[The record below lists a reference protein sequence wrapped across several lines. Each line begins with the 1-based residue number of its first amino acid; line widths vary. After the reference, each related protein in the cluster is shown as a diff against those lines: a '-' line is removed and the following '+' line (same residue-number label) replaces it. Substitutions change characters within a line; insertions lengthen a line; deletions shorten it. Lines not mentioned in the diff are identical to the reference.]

1 MESQPPQQGSK
12 KGRGHSK
19 VRAEDLASLSVKV
32 SALEEALLEMSSKVE
47 KVESDVR
54 TDERHPL
61 DELESLKTSVD
72 TLQNSEEEGTESRHS
87 LEEHAEHLR
96 AVFKTLRE
104 KELYVKKEKCSFVR
118 EEVHFLGHVIPHGTL
133 RMDEKKV
140 QAIKEWEPPTCVA
153 ELRSFLGLVNY
164 YRPSIK
170 GYSARA
176 APLTNLLKK
185 NKPWSW
191 TEECQKA
198 FDDLKA
204 VVIEEPLLALPDFS
218 KPFEVHTYAYDF
230 VRYGVLMQDR
240 HPVAFESPKLNHTER
255 RYTAG
260 ISFFFLSKKLLLT
273 KGFLKSRM

>member
-1 MESQPPQQGSK
+1 M
-12 KGRGHSK
+12 
-19 VRAEDLASLSVKV
+19 KV

-54 TDERHPL
+54 TIERHPL

-176 APLTNLLKK
+176 RGQLLGLF
-185 NKPWSW
+185 N
-191 TEECQKA
+191 
-198 FDDLKA
+198 
-204 VVIEEPLLALPDFS
+204 
-218 KPFEVHTYAYDF
+218 Y
-230 VRYGVLMQDR
+230 
-240 HPVAFESPKLNHTER
+240 
-255 RYTAG
+255 
-260 ISFFFLSKKLLLT
+260 
-273 KGFLKSRM
+273 

>member
-1 MESQPPQQGSK
+1 MPPKASAAIRDKVVSEPWFEEAWFELGSWERYLWASMS
-12 KGRGHSK
+12 GMT
-19 VRAEDLASLSVKV
+19 EDLASLSVKV

-54 TDERHPL
+54 TLERHPL

-104 KELYVKKEKCSFVR
+104 KEKCSFVR

-176 APLTNLLKK
+176 APLTN
-185 NKPWSW
+185 
-191 TEECQKA
+191 
-198 FDDLKA
+198 
-204 VVIEEPLLALPDFS
+204 
-218 KPFEVHTYAYDF
+218 
-230 VRYGVLMQDR
+230 
-240 HPVAFESPKLNHTER
+240 
-255 RYTAG
+255 
-260 ISFFFLSKKLLLT
+260 
-273 KGFLKSRM
+273 